1 MTCPPFVIWYL
12 CVFTKMHNCV
22 TYIINLINPNILIN
36 LDCTDYINE
45 LLFVAWLY
53 AYTSLSVLIIIKI
66 TYLQVY

>member
-12 CVFTKMHNCV
+12 CVFTNMHNCV